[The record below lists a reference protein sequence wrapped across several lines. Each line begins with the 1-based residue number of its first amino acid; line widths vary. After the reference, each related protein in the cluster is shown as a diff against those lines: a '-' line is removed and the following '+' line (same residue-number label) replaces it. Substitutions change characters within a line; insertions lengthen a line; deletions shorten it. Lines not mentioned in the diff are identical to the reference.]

1 MPVPTRFALHPN
13 YPNPFN
19 PRTAIPFDLPRGV
32 PVRLVV
38 YDVAGQQ
45 VRTLVDR
52 DLPAGHHRAVWDGR
66 DDTGML
72 MGSGV
77 YLFRLRAE
85 SFDRVGRML
94 LLK

>member
-1 MPVPTRFALHPN
+1 M
-13 YPNPFN
+13 
-19 PRTAIPFDLPRGV
+19 
-32 PVRLVV
+32 RLVV
-38 YDVAGQQ
+38 YDVAGQR

-52 DLPAGHHRAVWDGR
+52 DLPAGHHRAGWDGR
-66 DDTGML
+66 DDRGTL

-77 YLFRLRAE
+77 YLFRLRAG